1 MHYAVCSGNLE
12 VVKFLHQN
20 GGKIDVKDCKNRTP
34 IGLAVERGHDDIVEY
49 FNMIQLENLTLM

>member
-20 GGKIDVKDCKNRTP
+20 GAKIDTKDSRNRTP
-34 IGLAVERGHDDIVEY
+34 IGLAVERGYDYIVEY
-49 FNMIQLENLTLM
+49 FNTIQLENLTL